1 MGTSG
6 GSARIWIGVI
16 LILFGAIFLLENFF
30 FLPFHIPNFLR
41 HWQWILVLIGI
52 VILLTHKNRTGG
64 IVLISL
70 GLFFLY
76 GFKLLLPLMLVGLG
90 FYFVLKRGA
99 DNRQRSNLGNGTEA
113 EPGSYSNFKQDM
125 IDDVSIFGGG
135 TKVVQSD
142 NFRGGKVTAIFGGSE
157 IIMTDCKLAD
167 GENFIDIVAIFG
179 GSTLV
184 VPKDWRIILDIVPIF
199 GGFSDNRRKDPN
211 LVYSNDKTLVIKGF
225 VLFGG
230 GEIKT

>member
-16 LILFGAIFLLENFF
+16 LIVFGAFFLLENFF
-30 FLPFHIPNFLR
+30 HLPFHIPYYLR
-41 HWQWILVLIGI
+41 QWQWILVLIGI
-52 VILLTHKNRTGG
+52 VIILTSQNKTGG
-64 IVLISL
+64 IVLVGI

-76 GFKLLLPLMLVGLG
+76 GFKLLLPLVLVGLG
-90 FYFVLKRGA
+90 IHFILRRNKPV
-99 DNRQRSNLGNGTEA
+99 SNSA
-113 EPGSYSNFKQDM
+113 SNFTSRFGSSSYQEDM

-142 NFRGGKVTAIFGGSE
+142 NFKGGKVTAIFGGSE
-157 IIMTDCKLAD
+157 IIMTDCKLAEGD
-167 GENFIDIVAIFG
+167 NFIDIVAIFG

-184 VPKDWRIILDIVPIF
+184 VPKDWKIVLDLVPVF

-211 LVYSNDKTLVIKGF
+211 LIYDSNKTLVIKGF
-225 VLFGG
+225 ILFGG
-230 GEIKT
+230 GELKT